1 MYQAP
6 SLLKTSSWTPRAS
19 QGPADT
25 PSCLVYPV
33 HWSDSRGARGQVFG
47 INCTSRTHPTYARRA
62 VGTGGRWSRIDT
74 LFPYN
79 PNRTNLLTGPPK
91 LRQSEHWP
99 QSAATSHHDS
109 HEPDSAEKLQ
119 SIVTERPAETDQ
131 TTKSSPPGSNIN
143 ATGGGTA
150 SQKMDCAICLGEFDI
165 TALEDETLVPDQP
178 ALHKLEPCSHI
189 FHQECIVEWLKRDP
203 SHTCPHCRKEPQ
215 NSPVTQDSNSGCNS
229 PVSISD
235 QFYPGIWIYPGRSLR
250 YGSRRSIGS
259 GSREDIEMGVTNFQE
274 RPGVCTY
281 KAVVIR
287 VFILLSALVLT
298 IVLMHLAGTIFGL
311 DSPPLGQLSERAYGG
326 YVSLPSLDTTSIE
339 PNWPTESP
347 PVPSRSGGL
356 ANASPPVQC
365 DSNEPDVLA
374 SHRHWLNN
382 RKGKIRYQ
390 DQAPK
395 GSSIR
400 VLDQGS
406 ASRMGECA
414 VCLEEFNFAA
424 LWDEELIPNQPPL
437 RQLVACFHTY
447 HRGCIDKWLA
457 DPSKTCPHC
466 RTVSQD
472 DIIRPDPGHYPHY
485 PRGSGDTVG
494 SESHGHIETGL
505 TYEESRA
512 VCFCFSIIIPML
524 SALFWLSFVLVLS
537 HYHGDTILHRHGYLG
552 TPKDALLVVG
562 GCFTLDSPHEQ
573 IRPMST
579 MGQWSERAGEGDV
592 SFTPLHTISIE
603 PNLPTGSPL
612 RLSHSADLAHSAA
625 VHHAP
630 SVPVSSYPMIVAT
643 KQLSNLSLDFSSWRA
658 ELRPIADERLEGA
671 EEKHKGLCQGSR
683 PSMDG
688 SCIRIRDG
696 ESAPTMVACAI
707 CLDKFDIAAL
717 DDEEIV
723 PDQPPLLQLGCFHTF
738 HKECIEPWFKKDPR
752 NTCPLCRAASPHSII
767 TSSPDNQQTALN
779 VETAI
784 SATTDVDIHEMTIC
798 VDRFMR
804 GCIIGIFLV
813 ALALAILLIHRSL
826 MSSAYRLY

>member
-1 MYQAP
+1 M
-6 SLLKTSSWTPRAS
+6 SHWFFFLL
-19 QGPADT
+19 
-25 PSCLVYPV
+25 
-33 HWSDSRGARGQVFG
+33 
-47 INCTSRTHPTYARRA
+47 
-62 VGTGGRWSRIDT
+62 
-74 LFPYN
+74 
-79 PNRTNLLTGPPK
+79 
-91 LRQSEHWP
+91 
-99 QSAATSHHDS
+99 
-109 HEPDSAEKLQ
+109 
-119 SIVTERPAETDQ
+119 
-131 TTKSSPPGSNIN
+131 
-143 ATGGGTA
+143 
-150 SQKMDCAICLGEFDI
+150 
-165 TALEDETLVPDQP
+165 
-178 ALHKLEPCSHI
+178 
-189 FHQECIVEWLKRDP
+189 
-203 SHTCPHCRKEPQ
+203 
-215 NSPVTQDSNSGCNS
+215 
-229 PVSISD
+229 
-235 QFYPGIWIYPGRSLR
+235 
-250 YGSRRSIGS
+250 
-259 GSREDIEMGVTNFQE
+259 
-274 RPGVCTY
+274 
-281 KAVVIR
+281 
-287 VFILLSALVLT
+287 
-298 IVLMHLAGTIFGL
+298 LAGTIFGL

-365 DSNEPDVLA
+365 DSNEPDGA
-374 SHRHWLNN
+374 SESQALVEQS
-382 RKGKIRYQ
+382 KGE
-390 DQAPK
+390 DQIPRSSAE

-512 VCFCFSIIIPML
+512 VYLHQYPLYEVFAYKWLVQFFHTFRTVPYDCKGRSWVARVSNLSKTMANLTCVPTKTWATPYFSCC
-524 SALFWLSFVLVLS
+524 
-537 HYHGDTILHRHGYLG
+537 
-552 TPKDALLVVG
+552 G

-630 SVPVSSYPMIVAT
+630 SVPHGA
-643 KQLSNLSLDFSSWRA
+643 R
-658 ELRPIADERLEGA
+658 ELRPIADEILEGA
-671 EEKHKGLCQGSR
+671 EEKNKGLCQGSR

-717 DDEEIV
+717 GDEEIV